1 MDKFQGEG
9 GSFEIRNG
17 ERVQVSAPGKPH
29 PEGDRARDA
38 DGKPVDLP
46 PPNPQESALPAPPA
60 DTVSASDAAPAV
72 AADAAP
78 RRAKRGE

>member
-17 ERVQVSAPGKPH
+17 ERVQTAAPSKPH
-29 PEGDRARDA
+29 PKGDRARDA

-46 PPNPQESALPAPPA
+46 PPDPKESALPAP
-60 DTVSASDAAPAV
+60 

-78 RRAKRGE
+78 ASEAAPVAADDVAPRRGKKGE